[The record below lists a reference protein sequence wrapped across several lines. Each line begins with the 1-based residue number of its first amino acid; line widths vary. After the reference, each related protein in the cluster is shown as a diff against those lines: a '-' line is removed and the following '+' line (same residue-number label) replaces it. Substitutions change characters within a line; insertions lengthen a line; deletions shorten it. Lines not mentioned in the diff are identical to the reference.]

1 MPDRIVEFKSAS
13 FPKYPNENEE
23 LVNDNCWGKRLAE
36 YVNDHLPDYGV
47 ATNGFLCEDWGWLVL
62 LEHADFPMF
71 IGCGVMDDGDD
82 EDSAV
87 DDGEDDDHPSHDD
100 PGKYAMP
107 PSTQPKLPKGVN
119 EFIMH
124 VNAEPGFLKRLFR
137 KVNTAPAVELAE
149 RAIQNMMAAA
159 PDAFQDVKWTDTSRK
174 R

>member
-47 ATNGFLCEDWGWLVL
+47 PTNGFLCEDWGWLVL
-62 LEHADFPMF
+62 LENPDFPMF
-71 IGCGVMDDGDD
+71 IGCAAMDDGDD
-82 EDSAV
+82 EENAGDDS
-87 DDGEDDDHPSHDD
+87 DKDEQSSHDN
-100 PGKYAMP
+100 PGKYALP
-107 PSTQPKLPKGVN
+107 PSTQPKLPAGVN

-137 KVNTAPAVELAE
+137 KVNTAPAVERAE
-149 RAIQNMMAAA
+149 QALKAMMVAD
-159 PDAFQDVKWTDTSRK
+159 PEAFQDVQWR
-174 R
+174 

>member
-1 MPDRIVEFKSAS
+1 MPDRVVEFKSAS

-36 YVNDHLPDYGV
+36 YVRDHLPMHGV
-47 ATNGFLCEDWGWLVL
+47 ATGDILCEDWGWLIY
-62 LEHADFPMF
+62 LENADFPLW
-71 IGCGVMDDGDD
+71 IGCGVMDEGDD
-82 EDSAV
+82 SAG
-87 DDGEDDDHPSHDD
+87 DDGEEDDRSSHDD

-107 PSTQPKLPKGVN
+107 PSTQPKLPAGVN

-137 KVNTAPAVELAE
+137 KVDTAPAVERAE
-149 RAIQNMMAAA
+149 RAIQDMMAAA
-159 PDAFQDVKWTDTSRK
+159 PDAFQDVHWTDTSRK